1 MKTKFF
7 LELQMDS
14 KYFKS
19 VQHEIQKDSSVVK
32 STAALAKD
40 LGSCPSTHT
49 AAQINYNS
57 KPRGFNALFGI
68 PWAPGRHMVH
78 RHAGRQKHP

>member
-19 VQHEIQKDSSVVK
+19 VQHEIQKESSEVK

-40 LGSCPSTHT
+40 PSSVPSTH
-49 AAQINYNS
+49 NL
-57 KPRGFNALFGI
+57 P
-68 PWAPGRHMVH
+68 
-78 RHAGRQKHP
+78 QKITKKV